1 MTGFSFK
8 IVLFYAAYLCLAAHA
23 APVTTLS
30 PMPTTS
36 SAELE
41 TITDAGS
48 AMMTTVAPE
57 GDDPV
62 VPPFQCSTQN
72 VIEYRR
78 SVSSLYTGFRQAT
91 RYINNEVGV
100 PNNRAK
106 LSACSIVNN

>member
-8 IVLFYAAYLCLAAHA
+8 IVLFYAAHLCLAARA

-41 TITDAGS
+41 TTIGS

-57 GDDPV
+57 GDGPI
-62 VPPFQCSTQN
+62 VPPFQCSTQS
-72 VIEYRR
+72 IIDYRR
-78 SVSSLYTGFRQAT
+78 SVSSLYTGFILASD
-91 RYINNEVGV
+91 YINDQVGV
-100 PNNRAK
+100 PSNHANYY
-106 LSACSIVNN
+106 

>member
-8 IVLFYAAYLCLAAHA
+8 IVLFYAAYLCLAARA

-30 PMPTTS
+30 PVPTTS
-36 SAELE
+36 SE
-41 TITDAGS
+41 TTTDAGS
-48 AMMTTVAPE
+48 ATMMTTVAPE

-78 SVSSLYTGFRQAT
+78 SVSSLYTGFTQAT
-91 RYINNEVGV
+91 RYITSKVGV

-106 LSACSIVNN
+106 LSA